1 MSVSANRTSASFYR
15 ILIASFIATFAVVSC
30 SGDGPFSEPTPTKD
44 IDTFRTVS
52 ERYASGQP
60 RYVSYSVGEDSITTE
75 FLRRETYSPRGELL
89 KIMDDS
95 GVYYYHDVNPQ
106 FDSSK
111 GLQEYLQG
119 MWRRKEPV
127 TKYRSFEVDGKRLTA
142 AVKAN
147 VARTFRS
154 DTLIMTRYATIYNP
168 DNQKQIGKD
177 IVEVGFKVSYQ
188 PPQMVSVEKTIYRRH
203 PDSTQVLSR
212 TPLIPAKFQGV
223 ITDTLRL
230 YGPKRFRVMTSGDKT
245 ESEVYRRHLPL
256 RRVPG
261 SLPEELKRITQ
272 LD

>member
-1 MSVSANRTSASFYR
+1 MSVSAKRLSFPFYR
-15 ILIASFIATFAVVSC
+15 LLLASLVATSLIVSC
-30 SGDGPFSEPTPTKD
+30 TGDGPFSEPTPTKD
-44 IDTFRTVS
+44 VDTFRTVS
-52 ERYASGQP
+52 DRYASGQP
-60 RYVSYSVGEDSITTE
+60 RYISYSVGEDSITTN

-89 KIMDDS
+89 KIEDNS
-95 GVYYYHDVNPQ
+95 GIYYYHDVNPQ
-106 FDSSK
+106 FDSSE
-111 GLQEYLQG
+111 GLKEYLQG

-127 TKYRSFEVDGKRLTA
+127 KEYKRFEVDGKRLTA

-147 VARTFRS
+147 VARTFRR

-168 DNQKQIGKD
+168 DNQKQIGRD

-203 PDSTQVLSR
+203 PDSTQVLSQ
-212 TPLIPAKFQGV
+212 TPLIPAQYQGL

-230 YGPKRFRVMTSGDKT
+230 YGPKRFRVMAGGDNA

-261 SLPEELKRITQ
+261 SLPEELKRITK